1 MKTIKLYLSIALV
14 ALTTTLFGK
23 IAEPEADCSC
33 CPVDIFMDQDLSVE
47 NWMSEPFESAN
58 FENDIA
64 LEDWMT
70 EPFEAYF
77 ESELSLESWMIIPFE
92 SADNIEVEQWMTAA
106 WF

>member
-14 ALTTTLFGK
+14 ALTTTLFGR
-23 IAEPEADCSC
+23 IDEPEADSNC

-47 NWMSEPFESAN
+47 NWMIEPFESSI
-58 FENDIA
+58 END
-64 LEDWMT
+64 LVMEQWMT

-92 SADNIEVEQWMTAA
+92 SAENIEVEQWMAAA